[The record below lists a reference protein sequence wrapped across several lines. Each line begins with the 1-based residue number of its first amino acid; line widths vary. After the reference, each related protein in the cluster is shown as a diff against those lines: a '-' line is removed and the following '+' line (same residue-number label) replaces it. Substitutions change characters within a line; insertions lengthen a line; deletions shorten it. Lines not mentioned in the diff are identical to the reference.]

1 MPRSKED
8 GALHPGKP
16 VTAVE
21 LARMLG
27 VSLSTVSFVMNGHA
41 EKYRIPA
48 KTAKRVL
55 DAAKQHRY
63 VPNPHARRLRSSKSG
78 MIGVVLGNFKMDWV
92 EMAMQGMQKVI
103 DATDYVPFVATHGFD
118 AERNRKE
125 LQSSLQ
131 RRDEGLIAFPMPDC
145 DELYHSIIQAGVPL
159 VFIGEEMPGL
169 EDVSAVVWDS
179 ESAAEAAVRH
189 LVGLGRR
196 RIAFLGVDY
205 PGLGTLHR
213 FKAYCRVLRE
223 CGLELRESWIARPSA
238 NLPPREMIGMALD
251 QFFADPQHAPDAIF
265 ALNDG
270 LALPAME
277 ELAARG
283 ISVPGDVALIGLQ
296 NLPLSSHPAISLSTV
311 EEPVEA
317 MGEAAARILLDLI
330 SGKTKAPVRLVI
342 PTGGVLARRST
353 IG

>member
-1 MPRSKED
+1 MPKARED
-8 GALHPGKP
+8 GALQPGKP
-16 VTAVE
+16 VTAAE

-27 VSLSTVSFVMNGHA
+27 VSLSTVSFVINGHA
-41 EKYRIPA
+41 EKFRIPA
-48 KTAKRVL
+48 KTAQRVL
-55 DAAKQHRY
+55 DAAKQHSY
-63 VPNPHARRLRSSKSG
+63 VPNPHARRLRSRRSG

-118 AERNRKE
+118 AVRNRKE
-125 LQSSLQ
+125 LRFSLQ

-145 DELYHSIIQAGVPL
+145 EELYRSIIQAGVPL

-169 EDVSAVVWDS
+169 EDISAVVWDS

-189 LVGLGRR
+189 LVALGRR
-196 RIAFLGVDY
+196 RIAFLGADY
-205 PGLGTLHR
+205 PGLGTPHR
-213 FKAYCRVLRE
+213 FKAYCHVLRE
-223 CGLELRESWIARPSA
+223 SGLELRDSWIARPA
-238 NLPPREMIGMALD
+238 PNLPPREMIHMALD
-251 QFFADPQHAPDAIF
+251 RFFADPQHAPDAIF

-277 ELAARG
+277 ELAARD

-296 NLPLSSHPAISLSTV
+296 NLPLSGHPAISLSTV
-311 EEPVEA
+311 EEPIEA

-330 SGKTKAPVRLVI
+330 SGKVKAPVRLVI